1 VRTNPNITTS
11 TEGRDVTTS
20 ERDGNA
26 SAPTAPASA
35 GESAPAAPVVAGA
48 AGSRGNDDGIVVRT
62 ARADDAPALAALST
76 ELGYP
81 ADTVQIERRLS
92 GVLAADD
99 DVVFVA
105 VARPDDVVGFVHA
118 LEKRLLVSEPYVEL
132 GGLIVASAARRRGA
146 ARLLIEAVERWTIA
160 RGVDLLRVRSG
171 RTRRV
176 ADIAYRRCGFELE
189 KEQRV
194 FIKRLAGLRAPGAP
208 S

>member
-1 VRTNPNITTS
+1 MTT
-11 TEGRDVTTS
+11 G

-26 SAPTAPASA
+26 SAP
-35 GESAPAAPVVAGA
+35 AAQVAAGA
-48 AGSRGNDDGIVVRT
+48 AGSQGGGDDIVVRT
-62 ARADDAPALAALST
+62 ARADDAPALAGLST

-81 ADTVQIERRLS
+81 ADTAQIERRLR
-92 GVLAADD
+92 GALAADD

-105 VARPDDVVGFVHA
+105 VVRPGDVVGFVHA

-132 GGLIVASAARRRGA
+132 GGLIVTSTARRRGA

-171 RTRRV
+171 RTRDV
-176 ADIAYRRCGFELE
+176 ADVAYRRCGFELE

-194 FIKRLAGLRAPGAP
+194 FVKPLAARRARGAP